1 MPLDA
6 SLRLLLLSA
15 LWGASFLFMRI
26 AAPAL
31 GAFSTAF
38 FRVLLGALGLMAIL
52 ALWRVPWRF
61 QGKARATLLIGVVN
75 SGLPFAMFGLA
86 AQVLPAGYSAMFNA
100 TTPLMGVMIGAA
112 FFAEAMTRERLIG
125 VTLGVAGVAVLV
137 QTGPVPLT
145 WQLAGGALA
154 CLVAASCYGLSGFLV
169 KRFIAERGGLDSRLL
184 ALGTQLGASLAL
196 APLMLVEAVSRPS
209 LAAWAQPDIWA
220 AMLALGLACTALAYL
235 LYFRLL
241 QDLGPVKPLTVTM
254 LVPAFGVLWGALFLD
269 ERVTLAHGF
278 GGALI
283 AAALWLIL
291 FKPVPQRVD
300 IVPDVDDQA

>member
-38 FRVLLGALGLMAIL
+38 FRVFLGMLGLMAVL
-52 ALWRVPWRF
+52 ALWRVPWCF
-61 QGKARATLLIGVVN
+61 QGRARAALLIGVVN
-75 SGLPFAMFGLA
+75 SGIPFAMFCLA
-86 AQVLPAGYSAMFNA
+86 AQVLPSGYSAMFNA
-100 TTPLMGVMIGAA
+100 TTPLMGVLIGSA
-112 FFAEAMTRERLIG
+112 FFAEAMTRERLVG
-125 VTLGVAGVAVLV
+125 VTLGVVGVGVLM
-137 QTGPVPLT
+137 QAGPVPVS
-145 WQLAGGALA
+145 WQLVGGALA

-184 ALGTQLGASLAL
+184 ALGSQLGASLAL
-196 APLMLVEAVSRPS
+196 APLMLAETSARPS
-209 LAAWAQPDIWA
+209 FSAWAQPHVWA
-220 AMLALGLACTALAYL
+220 AMLVLGLACTALAYL

-254 LVPAFGVLWGALFLD
+254 LVPAFGVLWGALFLN
-269 ERVTLAHGF
+269 ERVTLAHGI
-278 GGALI
+278 GGVLI
-283 AAALWLIL
+283 ASALWMIL
-291 FKPVPQRVD
+291 FKPVPQRTTEAKD
-300 IVPDVDDQA
+300 AGDQA

>member
-52 ALWRVPWRF
+52 AVLRVPWRF
-61 QGKARATLLIGVVN
+61 QGRGRATLLIGAVN

-112 FFAEAMTRERLIG
+112 FFSEAMTRERLIG

-269 ERVTLAHGF
+269 ERVTLAHGL

-300 IVPDVDDQA
+300 MVPDVDDQA

>member
-38 FRVLLGALGLMAIL
+38 LRVFLGALGLLAIL
-52 ALWRVPWRF
+52 ALWCVPWRF
-61 QGKARATLLIGVVN
+61 QGRARAALLIGVIN
-75 SGLPFAMFGLA
+75 SGIPFAMFCLA

-100 TTPLMGVMIGAA
+100 TTPLMGVLLGAA
-112 FFAEAMTRERLIG
+112 FFAEAMTRERL
-125 VTLGVAGVAVLV
+125 LGVSLGVVGVGVLV
-137 QTGPVPLT
+137 QAGPVPVS
-145 WQLAGGALA
+145 WQLLGGALA

-169 KRFIAERGGLDSRLL
+169 RRYIAERGGLDSRLL
-184 ALGTQLGASLAL
+184 ALGSQLGASLAL
-196 APLMLVEAVSRPS
+196 APLMLLETATRPS
-209 LAAWAQPDIWA
+209 LGAWAQPDIWA
-220 AMLALGLACTALAYL
+220 AMLVLGLACTALAYL

-269 ERVTLAHGF
+269 ERVTPAHGI

-283 AAALWLIL
+283 ALALWLIL
-291 FKPVPQRVD
+291 FKRAPRR
-300 IVPDVDDQA
+300 DVGAGQKQ

>member
-38 FRVLLGALGLMAIL
+38 FRVFLGALGLMAIL

-61 QGKARATLLIGVVN
+61 QGRARAALLIGVVN
-75 SGLPFAMFGLA
+75 SGIPFAMFCLA

-100 TTPLMGVMIGAA
+100 TTPLMGVLIGAT
-112 FFAEAMTRERLIG
+112 FFAEAMTRERLMG
-125 VTLGVAGVAVLV
+125 VTLGVVGVGVLV
-137 QTGPVPLT
+137 QAGPVPVS

-184 ALGTQLGASLAL
+184 ALGSQLGASLAL
-196 APLMLVEAVSRPS
+196 APLMLVEASTRPS
-209 LAAWAQPDIWA
+209 FSAWAQPDIWV
-220 AMLALGLACTALAYL
+220 AMLVLGLACTALAYL

-241 QDLGPVKPLTVTM
+241 QDLGPIKPLTVTM

-269 ERVTLAHGF
+269 ERVTLAHGV

-283 AAALWLIL
+283 ASALWLIL
-291 FKPVPQRVD
+291 FKPVPRRATTVTD
-300 IVPDVDDQA
+300 ASDQD